1 MRLSYITKLATM
13 NLRRRKLRS
22 FLTIGGMAIGIAA
35 IVFLVSLGFGLQRL
49 IVSQVTNLEALSILD
64 VSTGTSALLKIDD
77 DVISSFKSIPNV
89 IEVSPS
95 FSVSAQVSREASVT
109 DIALYGINPA
119 YVDIENLKPSVGA
132 VFHDAEK
139 AETVI
144 SSTAAELLNVKSLQ
158 DAVGQAVTYRI
169 SIEVPVEP
177 DPNTAPTSIQG
188 PPKTKTETVD
198 IQATI
203 TGIIEDELTVGYL
216 PIKVLRNAK
225 LDKDYNLARVKVTER
240 EALTDVRKE
249 IEGLGYQ
256 VDSIADTVGQ
266 IDQIF
271 LIFEIVM
278 AGFGLIAM
286 LVASLGAFNTLTVS
300 LLERTR
306 EVGIMKALGTTSK
319 DVYRL
324 FISESF
330 LIGLIGGGS
339 GLLLGY
345 GLGEMLNFII
355 NYLAKR
361 YGGQP
366 VDIFY
371 TPLLLVVLVMGIIT
385 IVSFIT
391 GVYPARRASKL
402 NPLNALRYE

>member
-1 MRLSYITKLATM
+1 
-13 NLRRRKLRS
+13 
-22 FLTIGGMAIGIAA
+22 
-35 IVFLVSLGFGLQRL
+35 
-49 IVSQVTNLEALSILD
+49 
-64 VSTGTSALLKIDD
+64 
-77 DVISSFKSIPNV
+77 VIS
-89 IEVSPS
+89 
-95 FSVSAQVSREASVT
+95 A
-109 DIALYGINPA
+109 
-119 YVDIENLKPSVGA
+119 
-132 VFHDAEK
+132 
-139 AETVI
+139 
-144 SSTAAELLNVKSLQ
+144 TAAELLNVTSFQ
-158 DAVGQAVTYRI
+158 EAIGQTVTFRI

-177 DPNTAPTSIQG
+177 DPNAPPTSIQG
-188 PPKTKTETVD
+188 PPKTTTENVD
-198 IQATI
+198 IPAKV
-203 TGIIEDELTVGYL
+203 TGIIDDELTVGYL
-216 PIKVLRNAK
+216 PIEVLRKAQAK
-225 LDKDYNLARVKVTER
+225 NDYNLARVKVNER
-240 EALTDVRKE
+240 EKLTPVRKE
-249 IEGLGYQ
+249 IESLGYQ

-271 LIFEIVM
+271 LVFEIVM

-330 LIGLIGGGS
+330 LIGITGGAS
-339 GLLLGY
+339 GLILGY
-345 GLGEMLNFII
+345 GTGEILNLVI

-371 TPLLLVVLVMGIIT
+371 TPLLLVVMVLGIIS
-385 IVSFIT
+385 IVSFVT